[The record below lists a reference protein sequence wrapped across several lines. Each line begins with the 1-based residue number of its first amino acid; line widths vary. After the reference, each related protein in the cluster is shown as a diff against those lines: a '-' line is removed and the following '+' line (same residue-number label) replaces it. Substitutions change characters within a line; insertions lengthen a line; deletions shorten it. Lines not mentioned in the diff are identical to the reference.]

1 MNNSETLHGDKIY
14 YGELQVRAMP
24 GVHEAAFA
32 ALKEFVE
39 PNRKILEIGSGM
51 GALTRRINEGGYDI
65 VASGID
71 PDDYRYAD
79 VSFMRLDL
87 SKPIDSQ
94 LRGAY
99 GALVATEVIEHV
111 ENVFLFFRNAHD
123 LLTHGGTFILTTPNA
138 LSLFSR
144 LQFLKSGRIAFCNEE
159 LMGSWGHIQI
169 IPEWLLRKAAADAG
183 FECLKS
189 LGVGTRRYDLAPAWH
204 RWVDSLSPIANL
216 IFRQDFENQHKGSN
230 LLMALRKT

>member
-123 LLTHGGTFILTTPNA
+123 LVGKLAAESSNSGVPLDQLPIKLLKELCPELLPDWQKLFDPLRSLAARTAPGAPSLENVRTRLSHWRDIL
-138 LSLFSR
+138 
-144 LQFLKSGRIAFCNEE
+144 G
-159 LMGSWGHIQI
+159 
-169 IPEWLLRKAAADAG
+169 
-183 FECLKS
+183 
-189 LGVGTRRYDLAPAWH
+189 
-204 RWVDSLSPIANL
+204 
-216 IFRQDFENQHKGSN
+216 
-230 LLMALRKT
+230 